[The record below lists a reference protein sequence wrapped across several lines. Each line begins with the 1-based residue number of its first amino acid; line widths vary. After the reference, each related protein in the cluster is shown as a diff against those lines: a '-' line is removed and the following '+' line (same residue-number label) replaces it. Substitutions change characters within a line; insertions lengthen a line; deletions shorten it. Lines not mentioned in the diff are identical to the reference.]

1 MDPSSLVWIGSIVAV
16 LIFLDLLF
24 VELRRI
30 FREGKRL
37 VVRVFAYADLP
48 IFDLLAASERDFE
61 RIVIAIDALAPLL
74 ARTNAALES
83 LRSVYRPKGSS
94 PGGVPKGVSPG

>member
-1 MDPSSLVWIGSIVAV
+1 MDPSGLVWIGTIVAV

-37 VVRVFAYADLP
+37 ALRLAAYPELP
-48 IFDLLAASERDFE
+48 ILDLIASSEHDIE
-61 RIVIAIDALAPLL
+61 RIVRAIDALASLF
-74 ARTNAALES
+74 ARMNAALES
-83 LRSVYRPKGSS
+83 LRSCYRPKGSS

>member
-1 MDPSSLVWIGSIVAV
+1 MDPSGLVWIGSIVAV

-37 VVRVFAYADLP
+37 AVRLAAYAELP
-48 IFDLLAASERDFE
+48 ILDLIAASENDLE
-61 RIVIAIDALAPLL
+61 RIAGAIDALASLL

-83 LRSVYRPKGSS
+83 LRGVYKVYRPKGSS
-94 PGGVPKGVSPG
+94 PG

>member
-1 MDPSSLVWIGSIVAV
+1 MDPSGLVWIGSIVAV

-37 VVRVFAYADLP
+37 AVRLAAYAELP
-48 IFDLLAASERDFE
+48 ILDLIAASENDLE
-61 RIVIAIDALAPLL
+61 RIARAIDALASLL

-83 LRSVYRPKGSS
+83 LRSCYRPKGSS
-94 PGGVPKGVSPG
+94 PGEVPKGVSPG

>member
-1 MDPSSLVWIGSIVAV
+1 MDPTGLVWIGSIVAV

-37 VVRVFAYADLP
+37 VVRLTAYADLP
-48 IFDLLAASERDFE
+48 IFDLLAASERDIE
-61 RIVIAIDALAPLL
+61 RIVNAIDALASLS
-74 ARTNAALES
+74 ARTAAALES
-83 LRSVYRPKGSS
+83 LRRCYRPKGSS
-94 PGGVPKGVSPG
+94 PGGVPKGISPG

>member
-1 MDPSSLVWIGSIVAV
+1 MDPSNLAWIGSIVAV

-37 VVRVFAYADLP
+37 LTRVAAYADLP
-48 IFDLLAASERDFE
+48 IFTLIAASEVDID
-61 RIVIAIDALAPLL
+61 RIVRAVDALASL
-74 ARTNAALES
+74 AGRTQIALES
-83 LRSVYRPKGSS
+83 LRRCYKPKGSS
-94 PGGVPKGVSPG
+94 PG

>member
-1 MDPSSLVWIGSIVAV
+1 MDPSGLVWIGLIVAV

-37 VVRVFAYADLP
+37 ATRLAAYADLP
-48 IFDLLAASERDFE
+48 IFNLIAASEGDIE
-61 RIVIAIDALAPLL
+61 RIVRAIDALASLS
-74 ARTNAALES
+74 ARTQTALES
-83 LRSVYRPKGSS
+83 MRRCYKPKGSS
-94 PGGVPKGVSPG
+94 PG

>member
-1 MDPSSLVWIGSIVAV
+1 MDPSNLVWIGSIVAL

-37 VVRVFAYADLP
+37 VTRLAAYADLP
-48 IFDLLAASERDFE
+48 IFNLIAASEGDVD
-61 RIVIAIDALAPLL
+61 RIVRAIDALTSL
-74 ARTNAALES
+74 AGRTQIALES
-83 LRSVYRPKGSS
+83 LRRSYKPKGSS
-94 PGGVPKGVSPG
+94 PG

>member
-1 MDPSSLVWIGSIVAV
+1 MDPSGLVWIGSIVAV

-37 VVRVFAYADLP
+37 VARLVTYADLP
-48 IFDLLAASERDFE
+48 IFNLIAACEGDIE
-61 RIVIAIDALAPLL
+61 RIVRAIDALVSL
-74 ARTNAALES
+74 ADRTKTALES
-83 LRSVYRPKGSS
+83 LRRCYKPKGSS
-94 PGGVPKGVSPG
+94 PG

>member
-1 MDPSSLVWIGSIVAV
+1 MDPSGLVWIGSIVAV

-37 VVRVFAYADLP
+37 LMRLVAYADLP
-48 IFDLLAASERDFE
+48 IFDLLATTEHDVA
-61 RIVIAIDALAPLL
+61 RIVNAIDELASLS
-74 ARTNAALES
+74 ARTTAALES
-83 LRSVYRPKGSS
+83 LRRCYRPKGSS
-94 PGGVPKGVSPG
+94 PGGVPKGMSPG

>member
-1 MDPSSLVWIGSIVAV
+1 MDPSGLVWIGSIVAV

-37 VVRVFAYADLP
+37 VGRLLAYADLP
-48 IFDLLAASERDFE
+48 IFTLIAASENDVD
-61 RIVIAIDALAPLL
+61 RIVRAVDALASL
-74 ARTNAALES
+74 AGRMQAALES
-83 LRSVYRPKGSS
+83 LRRCYKPKGSS
-94 PGGVPKGVSPG
+94 PG